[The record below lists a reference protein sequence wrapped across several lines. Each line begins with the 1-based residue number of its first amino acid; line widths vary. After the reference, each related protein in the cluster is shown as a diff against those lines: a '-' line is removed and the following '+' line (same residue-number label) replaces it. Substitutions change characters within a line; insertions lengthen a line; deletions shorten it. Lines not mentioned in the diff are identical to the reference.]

1 MSARMGLRD
10 RTVWVFLLL
19 ASACDNGE
27 GPQTVGQL
35 LLSPPWTSIEVG
47 DSITGD
53 TVRATFVN
61 AAGVVV
67 PAHSVAW
74 SSSDNRVARI
84 DPTGLIHA
92 VRVGAVTIRGT
103 VDDDVA
109 DQSITITDP
118 ALIGAG
124 DIGTCQSTNDEATAL
139 LLDSLAGTVF
149 TAGDNDYSDATPA
162 PAYGVCFDSTWG
174 RHRPRIRPAPGEDD
188 RRNNTLAAYLGY
200 FGAAAHPPTGY
211 YSYDLGAWHI
221 VVLNATPA
229 VDSAQLNWLRADL
242 AAHPARCALAIAHR
256 PRFSSGNAGS
266 APGQA
271 AVFQALYDAGVE
283 LLVSGNDHDYE
294 RFAPQAPD
302 QTPDPDSGVVQF
314 VVGTGGKSHGGIN
327 LPLELNSV
335 AQNADTYGVLRL
347 VLHPASYDW
356 RFFPVRGRTFT
367 DAGNADC
374 H

>member
-1 MSARMGLRD
+1 MIARAQHRG
-10 RTVWVFLLL
+10 RTILVFLFL
-19 ASACDNGE
+19 ASACTGDE
-27 GPQTVGQL
+27 GPQTGAHLV
-35 LLSPPWTSIEVG
+35 LSPPWTSIPVG
-47 DSITGD
+47 DPLLGD
-53 TVRATFVN
+53 TVQVAFVDE
-61 AAGVVV
+61 AGVQL
-67 PAHSVAW
+67 PANAVAW
-74 SSSDNRVARI
+74 TSSDTSVARI
-84 DPTGLIHA
+84 DATGLIRA
-92 VRVGAVTIRGT
+92 VRVGVVTIRGT
-103 VDDDVA
+103 ADDDVA
-109 DQSITITDP
+109 DQPIAITDP
-118 ALIGAG
+118 VLVGTG
-124 DIGTCQSTNDEATAL
+124 DIGTCLSTNDEATAL

-174 RHRPRIRPAPGEDD
+174 RHLPRLRPTPGEDD
-188 RRNNTLAAYLGY
+188 RRNNTLVDYLNY
-200 FGAAAHPPTGY
+200 FGATANPPEGY
-211 YSYDLGAWHI
+211 YSYDLGAWHV

-229 VDSAQLNWLRADL
+229 VDPTQLSWLIADL
-242 AAHPARCALAIAHR
+242 AANPALCTVAIGHR

-266 APGQA
+266 AATQG

-335 AQNADTYGVLRL
+335 AQNDDTYGVLRL
-347 VLHPASYDW
+347 VLHPTSYDW
-356 RFFPVRGRTFT
+356 RFFPVQGRTFT
-367 DAGNADC
+367 DAGSADC

>member
-1 MSARMGLRD
+1 MNSRMGLCA
-10 RTVWVFLLL
+10 RTVLVSLLTTV
-19 ASACDNGE
+19 ACDNDE
-27 GPQTVGQL
+27 GPQTAAHLV
-35 LLSPPWTSIEVG
+35 LSPPWTSIEVG
-47 DSITGD
+47 DSIIPD
-53 TVRATFVN
+53 TVRATFVDE
-61 AAGVVV
+61 AGVVV
-67 PAHSVAW
+67 PANSVAW
-74 SSSDNRVARI
+74 SSTDTGVARI

-109 DQSITITDP
+109 EQPITVTDP
-118 ALIGAG
+118 VLVGAG

-174 RHRPRIRPAPGEDD
+174 RHQARIRPAPGEDD
-188 RRNNTLAAYLGY
+188 RRNNSLDEYLDY

-221 VVLNATPA
+221 VVLNATPS
-229 VDSAQLNWLRADL
+229 VDTVQLNWLRADL
-242 AAHPARCALAIAHR
+242 AAHPALCTVAIAHR
-256 PRFSSGNAGS
+256 PRFSSGNASS

-271 AVFQALYDAGVE
+271 ALFQVLYETGVE

-314 VVGTGGKSHGGIN
+314 VVGTGGKSHGRIN
-327 LPLELNSV
+327 LPLERNSV
-335 AQNADTYGVLRL
+335 AQNADSYGVLRL
-347 VLHPASYDW
+347 VLHPTSYEW
-356 RFFPVRGRTFT
+356 GFFPIRGRTFT
-367 DAGNADC
+367 DSGSADC

>member
-1 MSARMGLRD
+1 MGLCA
-10 RTVWVFLLL
+10 RTVLVSLVTTV
-19 ASACDNGE
+19 ACSNDE
-27 GPQTVGQL
+27 GPQSVAHL
-35 LLSPPWTSIEVG
+35 MLSPPWTSIEVG
-47 DSITGD
+47 DSIIGD
-53 TVRATFVN
+53 TVRAAFVN
-61 AAGVVV
+61 EAGVVV
-67 PAHSVAW
+67 PANSVAW
-74 SSSDNRVARI
+74 SSTNTGVARI
-84 DPTGLIHA
+84 DATGLIQA
-92 VRVGAVTIRGT
+92 VGVGAVTIRGT
-103 VDDDVA
+103 VADDVA
-109 DQSITITDP
+109 EQLITITDP
-118 ALIGAG
+118 VLVGTG

-139 LLDSLAGTVF
+139 LLDSLAGLVF

-162 PAYGVCFDSTWG
+162 PTYGICFDSTWG
-174 RHRPRIRPAPGEDD
+174 RHLPRIRPTPGEDD
-188 RRNNTLAAYLGY
+188 RRNNSLDEYLAY

-229 VDSAQLNWLRADL
+229 VDPAQLSWLIADL
-242 AAHPARCALAIAHR
+242 AANAAPCTVTIAHR

-266 APGQA
+266 AGIQG

-294 RFAPQAPD
+294 RFSPQAPD

-314 VVGTGGKSHGGIN
+314 VVGSGGKSHGSIN

-335 AQNADTYGVLRL
+335 VQNADTYGVLRL
-347 VLHPASYDW
+347 VLHPTSYDW

-367 DAGNADC
+367 DAGSADC